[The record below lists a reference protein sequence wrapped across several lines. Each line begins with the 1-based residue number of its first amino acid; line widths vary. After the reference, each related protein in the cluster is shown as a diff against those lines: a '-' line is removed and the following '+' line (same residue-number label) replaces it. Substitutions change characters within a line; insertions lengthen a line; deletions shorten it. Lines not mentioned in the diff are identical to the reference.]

1 MTEIVIPLTRGLVT
15 VVDALDAP
23 LAAHK
28 WCAHRGSHGSVYAV
42 RQANPL
48 FLRMHRVILN
58 APRGMLVDHINGDTL
73 DNRRANLR
81 ITDHAGNARNTRS
94 SKNQKRGGFKGVGWS
109 KSRGV
114 WIARIGLA
122 RTSAGSQ
129 TQYLGGFADALDAAR
144 AYNVAALHHFGEHA
158 ALNLIPGDP

>member
-28 WCAHRGSHGSVYAV
+28 WCASRSAYAV
-42 RQANPL
+42 RQANRL
-48 FLRMHRVILN
+48 FQQMHRVILN

-81 ITDHAGNARNTRS
+81 LTDHTGNARNMRS
-94 SKNQKRGGFKGVGWS
+94 SANQKLGGFKGVSWDT
-109 KSRGV
+109 RCGV
-114 WIARIGLA
+114 WSARIFIG
-122 RTSAGSQ
+122 RQSRC
-129 TQYLGGFADALDAAR
+129 LGRFADAIDAAR